1 MSMNISYLLLGG
13 NLGNSMQIFQQCV
26 EQINIEVGE
35 VLHQSSYYESDP
47 WGFDHQNRF
56 LNQVLKVST
65 NLEPIELLQK
75 CNFIES
81 QLGRIRKLNQG
92 YQARIIDIDILFFN
106 DLVLESKEL
115 EIPHPRLH
123 LRKFTLLPFSE
134 ISTAYIHPKL
144 NKTIDNLLSDCPDKS
159 EVIKI

>member
-1 MSMNISYLLLGG
+1 
-13 NLGNSMQIFQQCV
+13 
-26 EQINIEVGE
+26 
-35 VLHQSSYYESDP
+35 
-47 WGFDHQNRF
+47 
-56 LNQVLKVST
+56 
-65 NLEPIELLQK
+65 LEPIELLQK

-144 NKTIDNLLSDCPDKS
+144 NKTIDNLMSDCPDKS